1 MQSAVRVLL
10 KRLSR
15 SRQSWAGRPL
25 ASIRPSARSGRLG
38 WATPRRLVSQHVGSS
53 HHQLHSQKRLRVA
66 RLQSATET
74 KAAPVRS
81 PRAAAWCRAAPRRPL
96 QRQRQASYVSRGSG
110 ALALLQ
116 AARRGHAPQRGPIRP
131 ITRGVR
137 RGGAALRATGA
148 VAVRRTRQGVSGLPM
163 GLQGG
168 AAWLRT
174 SATCRQ
180 RQQAAP
186 QRPCRRPAN
195 AATAAAPLTP
205 PCDAAA
211 ARPWRCRRRRRRR
224 RRGFRQWP

>member
-81 PRAAAWCRAAPRRPL
+81 PRAAAWCRAAPRHAL
-96 QRQRQASYVSRGSG
+96 QWQRQASYVSRGGG

-116 AARRGHAPQRGPIRP
+116 GGATRPRASASGSRPRARGG
-131 ITRGVR
+131 R
-137 RGGAALRATGA
+137 REGAALRAA
-148 VAVRRTRQGVSGLPM
+148 RAAAAPYAQGKASAGPVEV
-163 GLQGG
+163 LQSC
-168 AAWLRT
+168 AAWLST
-174 SATCRQ
+174 STTCRQ

-186 QRPCRRPAN
+186 QRPWRRPAN
-195 AATAAAPLTP
+195 AATADAALTP
-205 PCDAAA
+205 ACDAAA
-211 ARPWRCRRRRRRR
+211 V
-224 RRGFRQWP
+224 